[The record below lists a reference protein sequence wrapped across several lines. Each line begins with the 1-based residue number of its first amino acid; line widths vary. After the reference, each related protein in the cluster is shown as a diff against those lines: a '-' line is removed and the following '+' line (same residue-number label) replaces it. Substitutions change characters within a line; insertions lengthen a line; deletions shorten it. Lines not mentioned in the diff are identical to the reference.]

1 MGSDQSTARSRT
13 SPSSGH
19 APASFATTSSID
31 PLYSLC
37 RDGALSPDRQD
48 SICSETSE
56 ATAEVP
62 YVSYTA
68 KKPIGD
74 SPKKAAK
81 SKISA
86 TKFRL
91 NVSKTKRIL
100 NSNLSQSAHNT
111 LVTVNHGIVDPE
123 AWQSVK
129 DDPELSRLNEIP
141 SFLPIM
147 RATLSANG
155 VKDPDI
161 LERLDYRG
169 LLSMALRLEGH
180 MRANAAAVT
189 TDQAEISQ
197 SLRAVDQQILTLTQ
211 MMTDRQKQY
220 VKTVE
225 KLNRLPEMSKSLN
238 KCHILLNE
246 NIEQMEILNNML
258 PPDIRLEPFVWTTS
272 S

>member
-1 MGSDQSTARSRT
+1 MGSEQSTARSHP
-13 SPSSGH
+13 SPSGGH
-19 APASFATTSSID
+19 APSSSID

-37 RDGALSPDRQD
+37 REGALSPDRQD

-74 SPKKAAK
+74 SPKKSK
-81 SKISA
+81 SKMGA

-91 NVSKTKRIL
+91 NVSKTKQRMLL

-111 LVTVNHGIVDPE
+111 LVTVNQGITDPE

-189 TDQAEISQ
+189 TDQAEISK
-197 SLRAVDQQILTLTQ
+197 SLREVDQQILTLTQ
-211 MMTDRQKQY
+211 IMADRQKTY
-220 VKTVE
+220 AKTVE
-225 KLNRLPEMSKSLN
+225 KLNRLPEMSKSLS

-258 PPDIRLEPFVWTTS
+258 PSDIRLEPFVWTTS